1 MARPGDMSKGE
12 DEQEVELHA
21 LRDENDSLRQE
32 CQELRASINSHNDF
46 INEITSIIP
55 RSYNMDAAPE
65 TNIIH
70 FLKDMQSIASI
81 LAKLTANYR

>member
-1 MARPGDMSKGE
+1 
-12 DEQEVELHA
+12 
-21 LRDENDSLRQE
+21 
-32 CQELRASINSHNDF
+32 
-46 INEITSIIP
+46 
-55 RSYNMDAAPE
+55 MDAAPE